1 LKLAQDRDALA
12 GEARQWPW
20 QAGRAMRLGP
30 PTMMQVPSPMA
41 EPAVDASSTG
51 HPGRRPASARPGKP
65 TPANTRLADLTMPR
79 GFRRWPGDTDSEW

>member
-1 LKLAQDRDALA
+1 
-12 GEARQWPW
+12 
-20 QAGRAMRLGP
+20 MRLGP
-30 PTMMQVPSPMA
+30 PTMMQVPRLTSPMA

-79 GFRRWPGDTDSEW
+79 GLRRWPGDTE